1 MHEQIIHEHVAYLAI
16 FIPDHCMV
24 PGQHLTVEDAVARL
38 RSGPGDG
45 AADFD
50 RLQQGDVSLLEWVG
64 VGLAGEDDDTGHTV
78 PVRLAA
84 WVCYPKKN

>member
-1 MHEQIIHEHVAYLAI
+1 MHEQVIHEQISYLAI
-16 FIPDHCMV
+16 FIPDHSMV

-50 RLQQGDVSLLEWVG
+50 RLQ
-64 VGLAGEDDDTGHTV
+64 
-78 PVRLAA
+78 
-84 WVCYPKKN
+84 